1 MNNTLSKHDGKNK
14 AIPYLRIKT
23 LAFFSKYI
31 CLILCCFFLN
41 NLLAQEA
48 RIKGSISI
56 SDSTPCE
63 WPLVALKGTKF
74 SVEPTADG
82 RFELKHIPY
91 GIYTIVGL
99 ALGMNP
105 TEQTLIVD
113 QPDVDVYLTLVPLA
127 ERQLDDVVVIQSQE
141 KKLGIIRVQSVRNFT
156 MFEGKKNEIVLLKNI
171 IANTATNNA
180 RQVYGGITGLNIWE
194 NDGAGLQLG
203 IGGRGLSPNRTS
215 NFNTRQNGYDISA
228 DALGYPES
236 YYTPPTEAL
245 ERIEIIRGASGLQYG
260 TQFGGTVNFIFNK
273 GAIDKAFEYVGRQT
287 FGSWNFINSFNSIGG
302 TIAKKKLNYYAFY
315 QRKQGDGWR
324 PNNGFDVNN
333 AFLATSYQL
342 NSKTSLSLEY
352 THSNYT
358 AQQPGGLTD
367 ALFEADAKQS
377 VRNRNWFKVNW
388 DLMAITLT
396 HKFTSATQL
405 NIRNFG
411 LLASRQ
417 SLGNLERINVADFNQ
432 KRTLIDGKF
441 ENIGSEFRLVH
452 RYKFGHTLNTLLAG
466 VRLYA
471 GKTTARQGDADSLTG
486 PNFEFINPANVEG
499 SDYQFPNYNIA
510 VFAEHIFSISD
521 KLSITPGIRFENIQT
536 YAEGYYR
543 QRVFDFAGN
552 IIVDKRVDEDLNR
565 KRSFMIAGLGLSY
578 KPSKFLEMY
587 ANISQNYRAI
597 NFTDLRI
604 QNPNFIIDSNITD
617 EKGFTADIGWRGSVE
632 NFLSYEVTGFYLY
645 YNNRI
650 GQILRADQPPLYI
663 DYRYRTNVAASR
675 NIGIE
680 AFGQINIARL
690 IERFPQ
696 KTDLLLFVNL
706 SLINARYIKSKD
718 PSIENRKV
726 EMVPPF
732 ILRSGLSYS
741 SGILK
746 AGISI
751 NYVAEHF
758 SDATNAIRT
767 ATAVEGTIPGYFVAD
782 FSASCLIT
790 KWLTTSF
797 SCNNLLN
804 EKYFTRRAESY
815 PGPGIIPSDGRSFFL
830 TMEFRFGK

>member
-1 MNNTLSKHDGKNK
+1 MCEAEDMNNV
-14 AIPYLRIKT
+14 KT
-23 LAFFSKYI
+23 FFGMKRVSFFPTYF
-31 CLILCCFFLN
+31 CVLFSCFCTQN
-41 NLLAQEA
+41 MLAQEA
-48 RIKGSISI
+48 VISGII
-56 SDSTPCE
+56 SNADSTTCE
-63 WPLVALKGTKF
+63 WPIVALKGTKF
-74 SVEPTADG
+74 STEPTTNG
-82 RFELKHIPY
+82 QFELKHIPY
-91 GIYTIVGL
+91 GTYTIVGL

-105 TEQTLIVD
+105 TEQTLIINKPTIEVHLM
-113 QPDVDVYLTLVPLA
+113 LTPLT
-127 ERQLDDVVVIQSQE
+127 ERQLDDVVVMQTQE
-141 KKLGIIRVQSVRNFT
+141 KKMGIIRVQSVRNFT
-156 MFEGKKNEIVLLKNI
+156 MFEGKKNEVVVLKNI

-180 RQVYGGITGLNIWE
+180 RQVYGTITGLNIWE
-194 NDGAGLQLG
+194 SDGAGLQLG

-260 TQFGGTVNFIFNK
+260 TQFGGTVNFIFKK
-273 GAIDKAFEYVGRQT
+273 GSIDKSFEYIGRQT
-287 FGSWNFINSFNSIGG
+287 IGSWNFINSFNSIGG

-324 PNNGFDVNN
+324 PNSGFDVNN
-333 AFLATSYQL
+333 AFLVMAYQL
-342 NSKTSLSLEY
+342 SPKTNLSLEY

-367 ALFEADAKQS
+367 ALFEADGKQS
-377 VRNRNWFKVNW
+377 IRNRNWFKVNW
-388 DLMAITLT
+388 DLMAITFT
-396 HKFTSATQL
+396 HKFTTATQL

-411 LLASRQ
+411 LLARRQ

-432 KRTLIDGKF
+432 NRTLIDGKF
-441 ENIGSEFRLVH
+441 QNIGSEIRLLH
-452 RYKFGHTLNTLLAG
+452 RYKSGNTLNTLLAG

-471 GKTTARQGDADSLTG
+471 GHTTAIQGDADSLAG
-486 PNFEFINPANVEG
+486 PSFKFLHPENVEG
-499 SDYQFPNYNIA
+499 SNYQFPNYNVAI
-510 VFAEHIFSISD
+510 FAEHIFSINE
-521 KLSITPGIRFENIQT
+521 KITITPGIRFENIQT
-536 YAEGYYR
+536 YSEGYYR

-552 IIVDKRVDEDLNR
+552 IIVDKRIDEDLNR
-565 KRSFMIAGLGLSY
+565 KRSFVIAGVGLSY
-578 KPSKFLEMY
+578 KPSKFAELY

-617 EKGFTADIGWRGSVE
+617 EKGFTADIGLRGSVA

-675 NIGIE
+675 NVGIE

-690 IERFPQ
+690 FETFQQ
-696 KTDLLLFVNL
+696 KTDWLLYVNL
-706 SLINARYIKSKD
+706 SFIDARYINSKD
-718 PSIENRKV
+718 PSIENKKV

-732 ILRSGLSYS
+732 ILRSGMSYS
-741 SGILK
+741 SGIFKSSL
-746 AGISI
+746 SI
-751 NYVAEHF
+751 NYVAAHF
-758 SDATNAIRT
+758 SDATNAFRT
-767 ATAVEGTIPGYFVAD
+767 ATAVEGTIPSYFVAD
-782 FSASCLIT
+782 CSASCQIT
-790 KWLTTSF
+790 QWLTTAF
-797 SCNNLLN
+797 SCNNLFD

-830 TMEFRFGK
+830 TLEFRFGN